1 MTSPE
6 PASSVQVETLEDGAI
21 WRVRFGGSKGNI
33 LDRRVIQALD
43 ATFRSAGDEPRLKA
57 VCLEGEGR
65 HFSFGASVEE
75 HLPGQV
81 EEMLRGFRSAL
92 LALLD
97 SSVVS
102 VAAVR
107 GSCLGGGLELAC
119 CCNRIIASPDAKLG
133 QPEIA
138 LGVFA
143 PVASVL
149 LGERVGRPAAEELCL
164 SGRVLGADEALEIGL
179 VDRVAPDPAAAAL
192 AWISE
197 SFGARSASS
206 LRFANRALRTG
217 LRRRFESDLADVE
230 RIYLEELMQTRD
242 ATEGLQAFLDKRP
255 PVWKDA

>member
-1 MTSPE
+1 VTLPD
-6 PASSVQVETLEDGAI
+6 ASSLVQVDRLEEGAV

-33 LDRRVIQALD
+33 LHRRVLEVLE
-43 ATFRSAGDEPRLKA
+43 ATFRRAGEEARLKA

-81 EEMLRGFRSAL
+81 EEMLRGFRGAL
-92 LALLD
+92 LALFD
-97 SSVVS
+97 SSVIF

-119 CCNRIIASPDAKLG
+119 CCNRIVASSDAKLG

-149 LGERVGRPAAEELCL
+149 LSERVGRPKAEELCL

-179 VDRVAPDPAAAAL
+179 VDDVVPDPTAAAN

-197 SFGARSASS
+197 HLLARSASS
-206 LRFANRALRTG
+206 LRFANRALRAG
-217 LRRRFESDLADVE
+217 LLRRFETDLAGVE
-230 RIYLEELMQTRD
+230 RIYRDELMQTRD
-242 ATEGLQAFLDKRP
+242 ATEGLRAFLEKRP
-255 PVWKDA
+255 PDWKDS